1 MSKTVE
7 YEQILRDVGGLAD
20 TLGVPAAKLATE
32 VAIVAMRLGC
42 KVVGCDAEPA
52 DRAPLPDLA
61 SRYRDAAD
69 EIDRAAAGIAS
80 KR

>member
-1 MSKTVE
+1 MKTVD
-7 YEQILRDVGGLAD
+7 YEEAVRAAGALAA
-20 TLGVPAAKLATE
+20 LMGVPAAQLIAE
-32 VAIVAMRLGC
+32 VVAPVAGRLGC
-42 KVVGCDAEPA
+42 AIVGCDAEPA

-69 EIDRAAAGIAS
+69 EIDFAAAGIS